1 MKFVFAGTRV
11 ARRDVIGTD
20 ATLKNANAELLR
32 QYYDRWYRPDNMIV
46 VVVGDTDP
54 DLVEEVIRQRFAS
67 LQAADAAVDCPDFG
81 RVAEKGTE
89 ALYVHE
95 PNLGYTNVTI
105 ESVWN
110 EEPRPYTRA
119 EEIRLLKEYVAGK
132 IMDNRLQH
140 LVNQKG
146 SPITRANFYSGR
158 IFKRL
163 GNTSLD
169 GRTSSEHWRE
179 VLQLLDTTLRQ
190 ALRFGFTGPELDRVR
205 KELLTMLKK
214 QVQTA
219 GSRDSSKL
227 ADGLIYSLNKGEVS
241 MSPEQELALYEPI
254 LQQMTLAEINNAF
267 QGLWHKRRLVEVT
280 GTVDLTGKDHTSEEV
295 ILQACSSFSQKEIS
309 PWVAAQTVSFPYLAA
324 ADTAAEVVQHTR
336 FSAIGVDRYL
346 LSNGVTLNLKQ
357 TDFQPNEV
365 NVAAAF
371 GNGRLA
377 EPMPG
382 LGLFAQSVV
391 KESGVG
397 GLTREQ
403 LSEALA
409 AYSSRVSFQVAED
422 SFQFVGKGLTSET
435 ELLFQLL
442 STHLQDPAFRPAA
455 YQRAMEKMEQMY
467 GRLVGT
473 VEGMMQLRGERFL
486 AGNNPRYGIVP
497 LSDMQR
503 FTLKE
508 VRQWM
513 EPILKQSDL
522 EISVVGDFNPEQ
534 IISLAG
540 RYFSERRNVAHS
552 VPKGGTVAFP
562 SGKSLAISVDSASD
576 RAMVTVAWPTDDFW
590 DISRTRRLSV
600 LASILDD
607 RLRRQIRE
615 ELGATYSPVV
625 YNRSSRVDPGFG
637 ILRSQM
643 IVDPA
648 KAEMLT
654 KKLLEVGT
662 RLAKDK
668 VSQNELERAL
678 EPTLTS
684 IRDLIRS
691 NRYWLASVLVL
702 SSRHPQ
708 QLKWPLTI
716 KKDFAA
722 ISVEDIS
729 TLARKYLQ
737 PNRAAQV
744 IVRPN

>member
-1 MKFVFAGTRV
+1 
-11 ARRDVIGTD
+11 
-20 ATLKNANAELLR
+20 
-32 QYYDRWYRPDNMIV
+32 
-46 VVVGDTDP
+46 
-54 DLVEEVIRQRFAS
+54 
-67 LQAADAAVDCPDFG
+67 
-81 RVAEKGTE
+81 
-89 ALYVHE
+89 
-95 PNLGYTNVTI
+95 
-105 ESVWN
+105 
-110 EEPRPYTRA
+110 
-119 EEIRLLKEYVAGK
+119 
-132 IMDNRLQH
+132 
-140 LVNQKG
+140 
-146 SPITRANFYSGR
+146 
-158 IFKRL
+158 
-163 GNTSLD
+163 
-169 GRTSSEHWRE
+169 
-179 VLQLLDTTLRQ
+179 
-190 ALRFGFTGPELDRVR
+190 
-205 KELLTMLKK
+205 
-214 QVQTA
+214 
-219 GSRDSSKL
+219 
-227 ADGLIYSLNKGEVS
+227 
-241 MSPEQELALYEPI
+241 
-254 LQQMTLAEINNAF
+254 
-267 QGLWHKRRLVEVT
+267 
-280 GTVDLTGKDHTSEEV
+280 
-295 ILQACSSFSQKEIS
+295 
-309 PWVAAQTVSFPYLAA
+309 VSFPYLAA

-540 RYFSERRNVAHS
+540 RYFSGRRNVAHS

-744 IVRPN
+744 IVRPK